1 MTAVSARW
9 RGWPVGV
16 RPEPTGRGGPGG
28 GEVVVYGGDAAA
40 HEGENSELGGQ
51 RWHVVTRVNY

>member
-40 HEGENSELGGQ
+40 HEGENSELGG
-51 RWHVVTRVNY
+51 